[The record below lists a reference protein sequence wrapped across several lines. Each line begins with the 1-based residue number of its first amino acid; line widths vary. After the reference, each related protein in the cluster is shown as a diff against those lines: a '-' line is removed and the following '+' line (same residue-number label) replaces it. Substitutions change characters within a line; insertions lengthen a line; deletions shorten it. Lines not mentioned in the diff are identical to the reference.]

1 MSLSLVV
8 GCSLIYISLLFFIAW
23 WVDKR
28 AERGVSIVNNPYVYA
43 LSLAVYCTAWT
54 FFGSV
59 GRAAT
64 GGLIF
69 LGVYLGPTLL
79 APLWYMLLRKMILI
93 SKNQRITSIADFISS
108 RYGKSA
114 LLGVLVTIIAVT
126 GIVPYISIQLKAV
139 TFGINTLTHF
149 GEEAPPPPAH
159 IWLDAGFWVTVA
171 MAVFTV
177 FFGTRKLDP
186 NERHEGLVAAIAF
199 ESIVKLIAFIAVGLF
214 VTFGLYGGFDDL
226 FDKALAQED
235 TARLFSLQSSGVTP
249 FVWNMLMMLSL
260 FAIILLPRQFHISVV
275 ENTSPRHIP
284 KAMWVF
290 PLYLLLINIFVFP
303 VALAGK
309 MLFDGSIHPDTFV
322 LSVPLAKGAS
332 WLALIAFIG
341 GFSAATSM
349 VVVEATALSIMFSN
363 HIVVPLLIKT
373 RRIGRENDL
382 VSGAARLLD
391 IRRLCIL
398 LMLFLAYW
406 YQKAVGSTYDLV
418 SVGLISFTAAAQLAP
433 AVIGGLYWKRATH
446 QGAVTG
452 LVIGF
457 LVWAYCL
464 PLPSMAQAG
473 IISSGFAENGL
484 FGIPFLKPYALF
496 GLSGFDPITH
506 AAFWSLFLNTWTY
519 AIVSINTRPSTLSL
533 TQADLFV
540 NIHKYI
546 SGQDSD
552 WVKREAKIG
561 DLRTVL
567 NRFLGETCTIS
578 IFQEYESAS
587 GILLENQ
594 KTAQADLVN
603 FVETHLAGAI
613 GAASARLVMDSIVK
627 EEPISL
633 DEMMRI
639 LEQTREA
646 VEHSRV
652 MESKNAELKALTL
665 QLTAANEQLKNLD
678 RLKADF
684 ITTVT
689 HELRTPVTSIKSLS
703 KIILD
708 YSNELDE
715 QKKKEYLQ
723 ILVTESDRISRL
735 INQVL
740 DIEKIQS
747 DPASLRSEKVD
758 FVEIA
763 RRATIG
769 MEQLFAEKKIQCEFR
784 SSAKELTVNGD
795 RDRLTQVVV
804 NLLSNALKFCEP
816 ATGRIE
822 VVLRA
827 SGSNVLLSVSDNGP
841 GIATAAQKIIFEKF
855 TQVHSREQGKPQG
868 TGLGLFITKNIVEQ
882 HGGAIQVASEPGKGA
897 TFTVRLPLAARDAA
911 VAQNTAPDATI

>member
-249 FVWNMLMMLSL
+249 FAWNMLMMLSL